1 MSAAADDGI
10 GELRRAA
17 SQRLAA
23 AGYAS
28 AALEADL
35 LLSLATG
42 LERGQLFAWP
52 ERAVDAAQRQ
62 RFEQLLTRRVAGEP
76 IAYLLQQRAFW
87 SLELRVSR
95 ATLIPRPET
104 ETLVELALR
113 ALPADQALRVADLGT
128 GSGAIAAALAHE
140 RPRWSLIGLER
151 DPDALAIAALNAA
164 RLQLD
169 NLSLM
174 RGHWSSALGRASLD
188 ALIANP
194 PYVRADDPHLGQGDL
209 RFEPRAALVAGAD
222 GLLAIRALIADAPR
236 CLKPGGLLA
245 IEHGWDQG
253 ADVRALMQQQGL
265 EAIETW
271 RDLAGQERVTQ
282 AILSPRLNARPHE
295 NLDQRP
301 LD

>member
-1 MSAAADDGI
+1 MSAPANDRIA
-10 GELRRAA
+10 ELRRSA
-17 SQRLAA
+17 SQRLAG
-23 AGYAS
+23 AGHAS

-42 LERGQLFAWP
+42 LERSQLVAWP
-52 ERAVDAAQRQ
+52 ERAVTAAQQQ
-62 RFEQLLTRRVAGEP
+62 RLEQLLTRRVAGEP
-76 IAYLLQQRAFW
+76 IAYLLQQREFW
-87 SLELRVSR
+87 SLTLQVSH

-113 ALPADQALRVADLGT
+113 ALPADQPLRVADLGT

-140 RPRWSLIGLER
+140 RPQWSLIGIEC

-164 RLQLD
+164 RLQLE
-169 NLSLM
+169 NLSLV
-174 RGHWSSALGRASLD
+174 RGHWSSALGSASLD

-222 GLLAIRALIADAPR
+222 GLRAIRALIADAPR

-253 ADVRALMQQQGL
+253 ADVRALMQQQRL
-265 EAIETW
+265 KAIDTL

-282 AILSPRLNARPHE
+282 AIIDAS
-295 NLDQRP
+295 
-301 LD
+301 